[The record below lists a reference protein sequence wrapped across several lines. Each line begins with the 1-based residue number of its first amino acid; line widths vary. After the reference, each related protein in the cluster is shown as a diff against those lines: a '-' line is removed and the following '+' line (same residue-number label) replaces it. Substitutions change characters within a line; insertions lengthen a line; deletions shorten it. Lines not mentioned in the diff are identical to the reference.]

1 MKRPDEPASVSISV
15 GGNNLGAI
23 WSGNQNRVIINT
35 KTGAATTLSPGD
47 IRELSATMTS
57 LRDQIAA
64 QVPAAQRDAAM
75 QQVDK
80 LQEALLPQPKL
91 GRMAEVRDWFIKNAP
106 AVLGAVTAV
115 FTNPIVGKIVEAA
128 GEMAATAFRKRFG
141 GA

>member
-1 MKRPDEPASVSISV
+1 MKSSDEPAGVSISV

-35 KTGAATTLSPGD
+35 KTGAATTLSPED
-47 IRELSATMTS
+47 IRALSATMTS

-64 QVPAAQRDAAM
+64 QVPAAQRDAAL

-128 GEMAATAFRKRFG
+128 GEMAASAFRKRFG
-141 GA
+141 GV

>member
-1 MKRPDEPASVSISV
+1 MKRADEPASVSISV

-57 LRDQIAA
+57 LRDQIVA
-64 QVPAAQRDAAM
+64 QVPLAQRDAAL

-80 LQEALLPQPKL
+80 LQEAILPQPKV
-91 GRMAEVRDWFIKNAP
+91 GRMAEVRDWFVKNAP

-115 FTNPIVGKIVEAA
+115 FTNPVIGKVVEAA
-128 GEMAATAFRKRFG
+128 GEMAASAFRKRFG
-141 GA
+141 GT

>member
-1 MKRPDEPASVSISV
+1 MKRSDEPASISISV

-35 KTGAATTLSPGD
+35 KTGAATTLSPAD
-47 IRELSATMTS
+47 IRELSAAMTS

-64 QVPAAQRDAAM
+64 QVPAAQRDAAL
-75 QQVDK
+75 QQVNR
-80 LQEALLPQPKL
+80 LQDAILPQPKIA
-91 GRMAEVRDWFIKNAP
+91 RMAEVRDWFIKNAP

-128 GEMAATAFRKRFG
+128 GEMAASAFRKRFG
-141 GA
+141 GT

>member
-1 MKRPDEPASVSISV
+1 MKRSDEPASVSISV

-35 KTGAATTLSPGD
+35 KTGAATTLSPED
-47 IRELSATMTS
+47 MRALSATMTT

-64 QVPAAQRDAAM
+64 QVPAAQRAAAL

-91 GRMAEVRDWFIKNAP
+91 ARLAEVRDWFLKNAP
-106 AVLGAVTAV
+106 AVIGGVTAV
-115 FTNPIVGKIVEAA
+115 FTNPIVGKIIEAA
-128 GEMAATAFRKRFG
+128 GEMAASAFRNRFG
-141 GA
+141 GV